1 VKRVRV
7 EVRDGLAELFRGRLQ
22 DLRRFPGRERWDW
35 EIVGFLAAF
44 VCDPKDIQGGFVT
57 LGYAHPFRP
66 RAKPCYGPLKRP
78 EGVKRGL
85 KMSKMLNGL
94 NLWMDRSRLEK
105 LNPTTN
111 IGLSSSFHDSNW
123 RPITKTAIIYFRK
136 SPKIKFGLQT

>member
-1 VKRVRV
+1 MKRVRV

-44 VCDPKDIQGGFVT
+44 VCDPKDIQGGFIT

-66 RAKPCYGPLKRP
+66 RAEPCYGPLKRP

-85 KMSKMLNGL
+85 KMSKMLNGFKSL
-94 NLWMDRSRLEK
+94 DGQISPREVESNYQHRPVLFLSR
-105 LNPTTN
+105 
-111 IGLSSSFHDSNW
+111 F
-123 RPITKTAIIYFRK
+123 
-136 SPKIKFGLQT
+136 